1 MPDTKDQQPF
11 IGAAIGAA
19 VAKGVGGALEKAIGN
34 IIQKKTEEVIARG
47 VHPEDV
53 PVVVAKEATPV
64 VVGQLQTDPVVAKA
78 TNNEPWYKSKAT
90 WLGISGTLSSV
101 GGLISLAAARSTDVN
116 AYLALLATLI
126 TSVGAIIRN
135 RTFNPTI

>member
-1 MPDTKDQQPF
+1 LTDKQQPF
-11 IGAAIGAA
+11 LGAAIGGAI
-19 VAKGVGGALEKAIGN
+19 VTGVGGALEKAVENVIL
-34 IIQKKTEEVIARG
+34 KKTEEVIQRG
-47 VHPEDV
+47 IPAKEVAPT
-53 PVVVAKEATPV
+53 VAKEATPV

-116 AYLALLATLI
+116 AYLALVATLI

-135 RTFNPTI
+135 RTFKPAV